1 MSGYGF
7 GRGSGRLGEVSGD
20 TLTGGFS
27 VGQSG
32 VSTRGG
38 AVPVRRGIA
47 QSGGAA
53 SRYGFGGRTSGRTGG
68 VAVPDRGKSPGG
80 KGIAGRMEP
89 GRDVNNG
96 VTAKKPTEGGSKS
109 KPYGF
114 ASLLVFPALETTE
127 DVIRAKNLEWPQD
140 GYSDGGSDGTDQPLD
155 AAFPDFSMGDVD
167 SITAMLER
175 VSDPEPEEGRES
187 HPAPLVFLV
196 LGVFMPLVGLIGELA
211 IRKRVPSNKKGLV
224 KAGIIVS
231 VVSMLLWVLG
241 GVGLVASGIVP
252 MPGTQSYPMVANA
265 EQGEG
270 QGQLES
276 ALGSSDVV

>member
-7 GRGSGRLGEVSGD
+7 GKGSGGVNKGFDGLGEVSGD

-38 AVPVRRGIA
+38 AVPVRRGIT

-53 SRYGFGGRTSGRTGG
+53 SRYGFGGRTGRS
-68 VAVPDRGKSPGG
+68 AVSDREKPLGWQE
-80 KGIAGRMEP
+80 GIAGRTDP
-89 GRDVNNG
+89 GRGADSG
-96 VTAKKPTEGGSKS
+96 VAAKKSTENEPKS

-140 GYSDGGSDGTDQPLD
+140 GTGQSADVTFSDSGMDDTDTLT
-155 AAFPDFSMGDVD
+155 G
-167 SITAMLER
+167 MLER
-175 VSDPEPEEGRES
+175 VSDPEPVEREES

-196 LGVFMPLVGLIGELA
+196 LGVFMPLVGLIGELV

-241 GVGLVASGIVP
+241 GVGLVASGIAL
-252 MPGTQSYPMVANA
+252 MPGTQSYPMVADSA
-265 EQGEG
+265 QGEG

-276 ALGSSDVV
+276 ALGFSDVV

>member
-7 GRGSGRLGEVSGD
+7 GRGSSRPGEVSGD

-38 AVPVRRGIA
+38 AVPVRRGIT
-47 QSGGAA
+47 QSGGAM
-53 SRYGFGGRTSGRTGG
+53 SRYGFGGRTNRS
-68 VAVPDRGKSPGG
+68 AVPDREQPSGG
-80 KGIAGRMEP
+80 QGIAGRTEP
-89 GRDVNNG
+89 GRGADEG
-96 VTAKKPTEGGSKS
+96 VATGKPAEPDPKS

-140 GYSDGGSDGTDQPLD
+140 GVSGQSTDVSFPYSMMDDTDTLT
-155 AAFPDFSMGDVD
+155 G
-167 SITAMLER
+167 MLER
-175 VSDPEPEEGRES
+175 VSDPDPEEGRAS

-196 LGVFMPLVGLIGELA
+196 LGIFMPLVGLIGELA

-241 GVGLVASGIVP
+241 GVGLVASGVVP
-252 MPGTQSYPMVANA
+252 LPGVQSYPMVANVA
-265 EQGEG
+265 QGEG
-270 QGQLES
+270 QGLLES
-276 ALGSSDVV
+276 ISGFGDVA

>member
-7 GRGSGRLGEVSGD
+7 GRGSSRLGEVSGD

-38 AVPVRRGIA
+38 AVPVRRGIT
-47 QSGGAA
+47 QSGGAM
-53 SRYGFGGRTSGRTGG
+53 SRYGFGGRTSGGAGQGR
-68 VAVPDRGKSPGG
+68 KELPGG
-80 KGIAGRMEP
+80 QTGIAGRTESD
-89 GRDVNNG
+89 RDVNNG
-96 VTAKKPTEGGSKS
+96 VEKPAEPGSKS

-114 ASLLVFPALETTE
+114 APLLVFPALETTE
-127 DVIRAKNLEWPQD
+127 DVIRAKNLEWPRD
-140 GYSDGGSDGTDQPLD
+140 GYSDGTGQSTDVS
-155 AAFPDFSMGDVD
+155 FPDSMMDDTDTLTG
-167 SITAMLER
+167 MLER
-175 VSDPEPEEGRES
+175 VSDPEPEEERES

-196 LGVFMPLVGLIGELA
+196 LGVFMPLVGLIGELV

-241 GVGLVASGIVP
+241 GVGLVASGVVP
-252 MPGTQSYPMVANA
+252 MPGVQSYPMVANVA
-265 EQGEG
+265 QGGG
-270 QGQLES
+270 QSLLES
-276 ALGSSDVV
+276 ALGFSDVA